1 MSLSLEV
8 LQQLNQV
15 RKARSGFLLNYKS
28 VEPEHCPNSAIHLK
42 LLITPYEDVAQVQD
56 LKYE

>member
-42 LLITPYEDVAQVQD
+42 LLITPYEDVA
-56 LKYE
+56 